1 MQISREVLV
10 AKSWARGGEVA
21 ANDEI
26 ITRSQAHTQLY
37 SVWCA
42 VCTVCTS
49 VYSMQCE
56 ACRVQCVQY
65 LHCVQCAVC
74 GV

>member
-1 MQISREVLV
+1 MQISREGVVLV

-37 SVWCA
+37 THSVWCA
-42 VCTVCTS
+42 VCSVYSVYS
-49 VYSMQCE
+49 VYSMQCKVCS
-56 ACRVQCVQY
+56 ACSV
-65 LHCVQCAVC
+65 CAVS
-74 GV
+74 